1 MATPKKATAA
11 AKVAAPNALRPMEDL
26 IQVRLARLCEII
38 NQLAR
43 HSTGA
48 RGLRNTD
55 LRIMNLLYDSG
66 MLSINEL
73 ARRAHVDKAWISR
86 SVMQLLAKR
95 WVSKQPNPFDA
106 RAQLISL
113 TPKSRELL
121 EKVRPQVLGNE
132 KSLLT
137 DINETKMKKLLD
149 QLLSNA
155 EQLLDIKNNNKG

>member
-1 MATPKKATAA
+1 MATKKKIPAALAATPASA
-11 AKVAAPNALRPMEDL
+11 GKHRKQMEDL
-26 IQVRLARLCEII
+26 IQVRLARLTEII
-38 NQLAR
+38 AVLAK

-55 LRIMNLLYDSG
+55 LRIMNLLYDDG
-66 MLSINEL
+66 LLSINEL

-95 WVSKQPNPFDA
+95 WVSKETNPFDA

-121 EKVRPQVLGNE
+121 EKVRPQVLRNE
-132 KSLLT
+132 KMLLAG
-137 DINETKMKKLLD
+137 INEKLMKQQLD
-149 QLLSNA
+149 QLLANA
-155 EQLLDIKNNNKG
+155 ERLLEKKHN